1 MFYQFIQIQEN
12 LRRFTANPFISL
24 VSMII
29 LFIIFGKTTVCCI

>member
-12 LRRFTANPFISL
+12 FRGFTANPFISL
-24 VSMII
+24 DSMII